1 MKAELSTSLL
11 EKARAEVPSEFIL
24 YDKAV
29 MVTFDEATIGTADE
43 SGKVEVKQTGTLN
56 AVIFKETDL
65 TKSLVGKVIA
75 DTTDNSVTIPNIR
88 ELNIELDKAS
98 TIGNPD
104 TMESIKIMI
113 DDKIRVV
120 WDVNEAEIKE
130 SLAGIKKRDFESKML
145 QFKNIESAELSLKP
159 FWKGTLPTK
168 PNAIKIINNFASTTQ

>member
-1 MKAELSTSLL
+1 M
-11 EKARAEVPSEFIL
+11 
-24 YDKAV
+24 
-29 MVTFDEATIGTADE
+29 
-43 SGKVEVKQTGTLN
+43 
-56 AVIFKETDL
+56 

-159 FWKGTLPTK
+159 FWKGTLPIK